1 MSKLKSLVVNGFV
14 FFIVV
19 VLYTVS
25 PAHGGQKDYIG
36 LEYGPVGCSGVTTL
50 FGGKQFNELLAGRWS
65 TAVDSSSCM
74 RNDKRVIIESLYS
87 AGMVLRLPLTGSFY
101 VKGGVNYAVL
111 GRVNDSSFSGLSY
124 NVGFDYQYLEAL
136 GFTFTFGKLGDI
148 NTMNAGVTI
157 TY

>member
-1 MSKLKSLVVNGFV
+1 MKAIKTLVIGLGLLVMVAMFPPG
-14 FFIVV
+14 
-19 VLYTVS
+19 
-25 PAHGGQKDYIG
+25 AKAGQRDYIG

-50 FGGKQFNELLAGRWS
+50 FGGKQFNELFAGRWS

-74 RNDKRVIIESLYS
+74 RNGERVIIESLYS
-87 AGMVLRLPLTGSFY
+87 AGMVLRLPITGSFY

-136 GFTFTFGKLGDI
+136 GFTFTFGKLGDT